1 MATVLPDRDIEQ
13 LIGVAI
19 KDADPKLINPNG
31 IELRLGHRARFMST
45 GEEFELPDDSFLQIR
60 PGESVVI
67 ASLESLDFSK
77 ETIGRVFPDS
87 MVMAL
92 ITPTTTM
99 MREGAMNVATKV
111 DAGFVGQLNWGLRN
125 SSHKDLI
132 LQKGESIFKL
142 TLLLLKG
149 EEVPEMAYGQRDG
162 DRYQHTEGIKLSG
175 RRLPADIPKSKLIG
189 SSITKLD
196 PKKQLREAGY
206 PFDHI
211 GSELIR
217 LDGKF
222 EMVSRDVASLA
233 QKIEGETKSVV
244 DKIED
249 TKRWVVEHVENLFSK
264 KFVWLVGSLIG
275 GVALLYAILGY
286 LKTLALADSTLVAIA
301 AVGGIIILVA
311 STLLSQKRG

>member
-1 MATVLPDRDIEQ
+1 MQPKRKKLYKKNGARSDLFKELWNAAVALRGSIEPADYKRYVLPLIFLRFLSLRYEQ
-13 LIGVAI
+13 RG
-19 KDADPKLINPNG
+19 D
-31 IELRLGHRARFMST
+31 
-45 GEEFELPDDSFLQIR
+45 
-60 PGESVVI
+60 
-67 ASLESLDFSK
+67 
-77 ETIGRVFPDS
+77 
-87 MVMAL
+87 
-92 ITPTTTM
+92 
-99 MREGAMNVATKV
+99 
-111 DAGFVGQLNWGLRN
+111 
-125 SSHKDLI
+125 
-132 LQKGESIFKL
+132 
-142 TLLLLKG
+142 
-149 EEVPEMAYGQRDG
+149 EVPEMAYGERDG

-175 RRLPADIPKSKLIG
+175 RRLPADIPKSKLVG

-244 DKIED
+244 DKIEE
-249 TKRWVVEHVENLFSK
+249 TKRWLVEHVENLFSK
-264 KFVWLVGSLIG
+264 KFLWLVGTFIG
-275 GVALLYAILGY
+275 GVAVLYAILGF
-286 LKTLALADSTLVAIA
+286 LKTLALPDSALVAIA